1 MSFLAIFSNYLKC
14 YNTLLLYRKVGEFV
28 SQFFSLRG
36 MNLFDSEDLFYSVT
50 LGDTRLPPPPGG
62 VLRISRGKD
71 DRMGGKI
78 KTQINPWTK
87 TLPPKK
93 SPTKFP
99 SHKNL
104 QKALNDITRK
114 IETLVME
121 CLLIYHTIHLA
132 CVHTSPLPQK
142 KLGEETIL
150 FSRFFLR
157 EGGRLYT
164 GYIHLG

>member
-1 MSFLAIFSNYLKC
+1 M
-14 YNTLLLYRKVGEFV
+14 GEFA
-28 SQFFSLRG
+28 SQFFSLRE
-36 MNLFDSEDLFYSVT
+36 MNLFDGEDLFYSVT
-50 LGDTRLPPPPGG
+50 LGDTRLPPRRGG
-62 VLRISRGKD
+62 VLRISSGKD
-71 DRMGGKI
+71 DRMGVKS

-87 TLPPKK
+87 TQPPKK
-93 SPTKFP
+93 SPTEFP

-121 CLLIYHTIHLA
+121 CLLIHHTIHLA
-132 CVHTSPLPQK
+132 CVQTSPLPQK
-142 KLGEETIL
+142 KSGEEKSL